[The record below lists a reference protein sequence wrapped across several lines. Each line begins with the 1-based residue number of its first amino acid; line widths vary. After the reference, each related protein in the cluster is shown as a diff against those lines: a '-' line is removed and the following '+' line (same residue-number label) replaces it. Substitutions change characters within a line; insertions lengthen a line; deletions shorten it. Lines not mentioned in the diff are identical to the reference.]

1 MPLSVRNMKFDYP
14 CLVSLQR
21 RGFRNGNWRRLPL
34 VDRALFRCALWVAKV
49 RGRIVSL
56 KLLVRVLGV
65 VLRLLYTARMR
76 IWTAGKV
83 RAEELM
89 RRFEDRGL
97 FQWAPQVRGWLMD
110 KEYVFHLGLG
120 ELYGP

>member
-1 MPLSVRNMKFDYP
+1 MKFDYP
-14 CLVSLQR
+14 GLVSLQR

-65 VLRLLYTARMR
+65 VLRLLDTPRMR
-76 IWTAGKV
+76 IWRAGRE
-83 RAEELM
+83 RAEELI

-97 FQWAPQVRGWLMD
+97 FQWAPQVRNWLTD
-110 KEYVFHLGLG
+110 RGYVFQLGLA
-120 ELYGP
+120 ELFGP